1 MAKMKR
7 EDLEK
12 VASVSTGQQYIKVG
26 VSTCGVAAGAQEVYD
41 VFVKEIKYRDLQI
54 ELKKAGCVGMCH
66 SEPLVEVNVEGLP
79 VVTYGRVDK
88 DVALRILEEHV
99 CGKRLLND
107 HIYDLPVRR

>member
-12 VASVSTGQQYIKVG
+12 VAPASSGKQYIKVG
-26 VSTCGVAAGAQEVYD
+26 MSTCGVAAGAQDVYD
-41 VFVKEIKYRDLQI
+41 IIVKEIKHRDLQI
-54 ELKKAGCVGMCH
+54 ELKKTGCVGMCH
-66 SEPLVEVNVEGLP
+66 SEPLVEVNIEGLP